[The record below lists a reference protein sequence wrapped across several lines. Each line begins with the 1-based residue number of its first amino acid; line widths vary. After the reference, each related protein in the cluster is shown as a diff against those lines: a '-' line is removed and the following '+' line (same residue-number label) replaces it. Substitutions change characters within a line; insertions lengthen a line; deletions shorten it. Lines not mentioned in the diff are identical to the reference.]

1 MDSFIAYLG
10 SMKKYLKFF
19 KNKYILAITVF
30 LVYNLFLDDVDI
42 FTIINQ
48 NSRLSKLHANDLE
61 ISKKLKET
69 KYTLKQLRHGY
80 ALEKYA
86 REEKLFKKDD
96 EDIFII
102 THE

>member
-1 MDSFIAYLG
+1 
-10 SMKKYLKFF
+10 MKKYLGIFR
-19 KNKYILAITVF
+19 NKYILALTVF
-30 LVYNLFLDDVDI
+30 TVYNLFLDDVDM

-48 NSRLSKLHANDLE
+48 NKRLAKLRASESEVSL
-61 ISKKLKET
+61 KLKET
-69 KYTLKQLRHGY
+69 KYTLSQLRHGY
-80 ALEKYA
+80 ALEKFA